1 MGYRVRLRVVGGI
14 VLAMG
19 AVYGIGSAIALF
31 VGGLVGAAG
40 LLAGG
45 YLLIHAAK
53 HEGRRAAV
61 IALAGVAV
69 MAVLL
74 PTVALF
80 PRPD

>member
-1 MGYRVRLRVVGGI
+1 MGHRVRLRVIGGM

-19 AVYGIGSAIALF
+19 AIYGIGSAILLF

-53 HEGRRAAV
+53 YEGRRAAA

-74 PTVALF
+74 PLVALF
-80 PRPD
+80 PKPG